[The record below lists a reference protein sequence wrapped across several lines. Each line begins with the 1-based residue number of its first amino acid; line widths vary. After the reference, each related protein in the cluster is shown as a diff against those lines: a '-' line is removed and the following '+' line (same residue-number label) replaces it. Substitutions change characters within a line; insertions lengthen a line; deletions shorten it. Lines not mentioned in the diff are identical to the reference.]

1 MAEKKTST
9 RAEKAVSNA
18 NKSKA
23 KSGSKTSASKS
34 NSSKKMVEVI
44 EKKQPVLPARV
55 TAALVTLV
63 FFVLFL
69 VIGIKPEG
77 VLLFALRDLML
88 SLIGM
93 AAFYFMIPGL
103 LYIFYILVTSRKQPV
118 RGRCICVVA
127 FVLLC
132 GCLYHL
138 FVNNQTLVGGGKI
151 LAELLTTGKSGT
163 SGGLICGGFAMLIKS
178 LLGEVVTYILLIVG
192 AILTLLGAMK
202 ITIPAIVK
210 AIQERPRDDWDEDDY
225 EESRPEP
232 AAVVVNHIANKQMER
247 KRQRREMELERQ
259 RKEDEIVLID
269 ALAHP
274 KPKKIVTEE
283 ERKSRIM
290 SEMDLD
296 VAEPLGAA
304 TVPVADQAAERTLV
318 AEVPV

>member
-1 MAEKKTST
+1 MAEKKPSSQ
-9 RAEKAVSNA
+9 AEKAVSHA
-18 NKSKA
+18 KKASA
-23 KSGSKTSASKS
+23 KSGSKSTASKK
-34 NSSKKMVEVI
+34 NTTSSGKKMVESI
-44 EKKQPVLPARV
+44 EKKPPILPARV

-210 AIQERPRDDWDEDDY
+210 AIQERPRDD
-225 EESRPEP
+225 
-232 AAVVVNHIANKQMER
+232 
-247 KRQRREMELERQ
+247 
-259 RKEDEIVLID
+259 
-269 ALAHP
+269 
-274 KPKKIVTEE
+274 
-283 ERKSRIM
+283 
-290 SEMDLD
+290 
-296 VAEPLGAA
+296 
-304 TVPVADQAAERTLV
+304 
-318 AEVPV
+318 